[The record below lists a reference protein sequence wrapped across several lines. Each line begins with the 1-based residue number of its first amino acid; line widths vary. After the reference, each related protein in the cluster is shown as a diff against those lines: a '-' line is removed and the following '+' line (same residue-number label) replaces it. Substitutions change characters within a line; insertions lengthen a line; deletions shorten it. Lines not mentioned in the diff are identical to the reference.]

1 MTVLAPA
8 RLPSAFHR
16 LWAASAVS
24 SLGDGIYLAALPLLA
39 VNLTASP
46 IVLSLITA
54 AATLPW
60 LLFGLLGGA
69 LVDRWD
75 RRRTMWITDLARA
88 ALVAIPV
95 VAAMTG
101 SISMPLLIAVA
112 FLLGIGQLF
121 FDTAAQSYL
130 PQLVGRD
137 PALLQRANSR
147 MHGAGLVGHDFAGP
161 PAGSALFALARAV
174 PFAVDAVSFLFS
186 ALLIRSLPAERG
198 PAAPARTTSL
208 VADMREG
215 VRYLLGHRVLLGLS
229 LRPAVGNLAFSAGG
243 AVLVLFATKQL
254 GLGTFGFGLL
264 LTVMSIGGLTGTVAA
279 RHLGG
284 RLGTGTALTVTAAIE
299 AASQLWLGL
308 SHSPVSAGLAM
319 AVCGGAMSATMVLG
333 PSVRQAIVPQ
343 ELAGRVGAAGR
354 ILAVV
359 AAPVGAVLG
368 GWLAQEVGLAAPY
381 LFGAAVL
388 LIMTLVTMR
397 MTSNSRIEEALE
409 EGARP

>member
-39 VNLTASP
+39 VNLTTSP

-60 LLFGLLGGA
+60 LLFGLIGGA

-75 RRRTMWITDLARA
+75 RRRTMWISDLARA
-88 ALVAIPV
+88 VLVAIPV

-101 SISMPLLIAVA
+101 SMSMPLLIAVA

-121 FDTAAQSYL
+121 FDTAAQSFL
-130 PQLVGRD
+130 PQLLDRD

-161 PAGSALFALARAV
+161 PAGSALFALSRAL

-186 ALLIRSLPAERG
+186 ALLIRSLPPQ
-198 PAAPARTTSL
+198 PAVPARKTSI
-208 VADMREG
+208 VADVREG
-215 VRYLLGHRVLLGLS
+215 VGYLLGNRVLLGLS

-243 AVLVLFATKQL
+243 AVLVLFATRQL

-279 RHLGG
+279 RHLAG
-284 RLGTGTALTVTAAIE
+284 RLGTGTALTVTAAVE
-299 AASQLWLGL
+299 AGSQLWLGL
-308 SHSPVSAGLAM
+308 SHSAVSAGLAM

-333 PSVRQAIVPQ
+333 PSLRQAIVPQ

-368 GWLAQEVGLAAPY
+368 GWLAQEVGLSAPY

-388 LIMTLVTMR
+388 VVMTLVTMR
-397 MTSNSRIEEALE
+397 MTSNARIEEALE